1 MMHDVGLIT
10 LKGNPGQR
18 VGWLGVAWNDS
29 LPPFV
34 GNIVGYPADK
44 QPPKLMW
51 RSTCNINPFDG
62 YPNLFQT
69 QCDTYGGS
77 SGSSIYDDELNVTS
91 ATSKKSSFP

>member
-1 MMHDVGLIT
+1 
-10 LKGNPGQR
+10 
-18 VGWLGVAWNDS
+18 
-29 LPPFV
+29 
-34 GNIVGYPADK
+34 
-44 QPPKLMW
+44 MW